1 MGWIS
6 TLEEKV
12 WVVCA
17 KNIGK
22 KRYMLKQVLVFS
34 ALFLFKEKKE
44 EKRFD
49 SSDYIVFSGN

>member
-6 TLEEKV
+6 TLEEEV

-22 KRYMLKQVLVFS
+22 KLYMPKQVLVFS

-44 EKRFD
+44 KKKGL
-49 SSDYIVFSGN
+49 IGVIT

>member
-6 TLEEKV
+6 TLEEEV

-22 KRYMLKQVLVFS
+22 KLYMPKQVLVFS
-34 ALFLFKEKKE
+34 ALFLFKGKKE
-44 EKRFD
+44 EKKGL
-49 SSDYIVFSGN
+49 IGVIT

>member
-6 TLEEKV
+6 TLEEEV

-22 KRYMLKQVLVFS
+22 KLYMPKQVLVFS

-44 EKRFD
+44 KKRFD
-49 SSDYIVFSGN
+49 WSDYLVFSGN

>member
-17 KNIGK
+17 KNVGK
-22 KRYMLKQVLVFS
+22 KLYMLKQVLVFS

-44 EKRFD
+44 KKGLIRV
-49 SSDYIVFSGN
+49 IT